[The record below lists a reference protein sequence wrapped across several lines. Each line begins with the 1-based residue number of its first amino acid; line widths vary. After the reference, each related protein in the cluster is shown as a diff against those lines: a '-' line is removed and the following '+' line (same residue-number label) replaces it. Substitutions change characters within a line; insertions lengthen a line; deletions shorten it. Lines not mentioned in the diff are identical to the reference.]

1 MKKSNLNSVILLV
14 AISFISIL
22 MVANSA
28 GNMKLDIRISIN
40 LKFTAVVESHSP
52 ISIDGNDALAAFIE
66 DEGLSGDGIYTSPY
80 IIENFI
86 IDADTAHGIWIQST
100 DAYLIIRNCTVEGGR
115 TNEKTGI
122 YLYDTANV
130 KISDNLLSNNKRG
143 IVLDYSSNNNILSG
157 NNVNDND
164 YGIDL
169 DYSSNNILIGNTAS
183 YNNYNGIELEYSS
196 NNTLSGNI
204 VSYNN
209 DRGIFLVDSCN
220 NTLSGNTASYN
231 NDYGIY
237 LLNSGI
243 VLVSSSNNNILIG
256 NTARYNHGFGIYLF
270 FSSNNNILTKNT
282 VSNNNG
288 FGIYLYDSSNTN
300 IIYFNDIYGNT
311 HSQAFEESCTN
322 NKWDNGTKGNY
333 WGDDYINNYPSATN
347 DGTIWNIPYE
357 ISGDGIGIDHFPIV
371 NSITGDDT
379 ENTTTD
385 DTESNT
391 PGFSLIV
398 AIFTSIFWLI
408 RRRKMK
414 KNN

>member
-1 MKKSNLNSVILLV
+1 MKKSKMNSVILLL
-14 AISFISIL
+14 AFSFISIL
-22 MVANSA
+22 MAANSA
-28 GNMKLDIRISIN
+28 GNMKSDIKISIN
-40 LKFTAVVESHSP
+40 LKFITVAGNHAP
-52 ISIDGNDALAAFIE
+52 ISIDGNEALATFIE
-66 DEGLSGDGIYTSPY
+66 DEGLSGDGIHTSPF

-86 IDADTAHGIWIQST
+86 IDASTAHGIWIQST

-115 TNEKTGI
+115 TNDKTGI

-157 NNVNDND
+157 NNANDND

-196 NNTLSGNI
+196 NNTLSGNT

-256 NTARYNHGFGIYLF
+256 NTARYNHGFGMYLF

-282 VSNNNG
+282 VSNNQG

-300 IIYFNDIYGNT
+300 TIYFNDICGNT
-311 HSQAFEESCTN
+311 YSQAFEESCTDN
-322 NKWDNGTKGNY
+322 QWDNGTTGNY
-333 WGDDYINNYPSATN
+333 WGVDYINNYPSATN
-347 DGTIWNIPYE
+347 DGTIWKIPYE
-357 ISGDGIGIDHFPIV
+357 INGSGSGIDHFPLV
-371 NSITGDDT
+371 NS
-379 ENTTTD
+379 TTTYD
-385 DTESNT
+385 ATSEAV
-391 PGFSLIV
+391 PGRETFLIIK
-398 AIFTSIFWLI
+398 ALI
-408 RRRKMK
+408 S
-414 KNN
+414 